1 MKLSKR
7 VSQIKPSPTLAITAK
22 ANELKSKGIN
32 VISFGAGEPDF
43 DTPNFVKEAA
53 VKALYEGKTKYTP
66 SAGILELREAIAQK
80 YQKRNNINYKSS
92 QIAVSTG
99 AKMAL
104 YEIFATILNPDDEV
118 IVPAPYWV
126 SYPVQ
131 IELCEG
137 KPVYCE
143 LSEDNG
149 FVLTVDILEKTITER
164 TKALVLNTP
173 SNPTGAVIPEKEL
186 RKIGE
191 FCVENDILIISD
203 ECYEEFSYG
212 EPHVSIASLSEEIK
226 NITFTVSAFSK
237 SYSMTGWRLGW
248 VAAPEEY
255 IKPIINIQSQT
266 ISNPTSFAQYGGIA
280 AIQDEG
286 KFPAMMKKEFQKR
299 RDYIV
304 DRLNSIEG
312 INYKKPEGAFYVFPN
327 IKSFIKGDIKNDIDF
342 ASYLLEEAQVAVVPG
357 SAFGKEG
364 YMRLSYATSLE
375 NIKEGLDRIE
385 QAIRKLTW
393 FWRNKN
399 EKDI

>member
-22 ANELKSKGIN
+22 ANELKAKGIN
-32 VISFGAGEPDF
+32 IISFGAGEPDF
-43 DTPNFVKEAA
+43 DTPDFVKEAA

-66 SAGILELREAIAQK
+66 SAGIPELREAIAQK
-80 YQKRNNINYKSS
+80 YQKRNNINYKPSE
-92 QIAVSTG
+92 IVVSTG

-104 YEIFATILNPDDEV
+104 YEIFAAILDPDDEV

-126 SYPVQ
+126 SYPAQ

-143 LSEDNG
+143 LSEENG
-149 FVLTVDILEKTITER
+149 FVLTVDILKKAITEK

-173 SNPTGAVIPEKEL
+173 SNPTGAVIPENEL
-186 RKIGE
+186 KKIGE
-191 FCVENDILIISD
+191 FCVENHILIISD

-226 NITFTVSAFSK
+226 KITFTVSAFSK

-255 IKPIINIQSQT
+255 VKPIINIQSQT

-312 INYKKPEGAFYVFPN
+312 INCNKPEGAFYVFPN
-327 IKSFIKGDIKNDIDF
+327 IKSFIKGDIKNDIEF

-375 NIKEGLDRIE
+375 NIKEGLNRIE
-385 QAIRKLTW
+385 QALRKL
-393 FWRNKN
+393 F
-399 EKDI
+399 